1 MGIDHT
7 KKQHVRN
14 SQRQAPKSNNPQ
26 LDLLVQLYRVLARR
40 TESGF
45 NKVVL
50 QSLYLSKTNRPP
62 VSTADIAA
70 AVEKGTAPADKILVV
85 VGTVTD
91 DARLIVVP
99 KVTVAALRFT
109 ATARARIVKAGGEV
123 LTLDQLARRTP
134 TGEDAV
140 LVKGDRSR
148 RQAVRHFGFG
158 PYQKKAPRVL
168 SKGRKFERARGR
180 RRSRA
185 FKV

>member
-7 KKQHVRN
+7 KKQHIRN
-14 SQRQAPKSNNPQ
+14 SQRQAPKSANPQ
-26 LDLLVQLYRVLARR
+26 LALLVQLYRVLARR
-40 TESGF
+40 TDSEL
-45 NKVVL
+45 NKTVL

-62 VSTADIAA
+62 VSTADLATELKKGSIAA
-70 AVEKGTAPADKILVV
+70 GKIVVV

-91 DARLIVVP
+91 DPRLLEVP

-109 ATARARIVKAGGEV
+109 ATARARIVKAGGEA

-140 LVKGDRSR
+140 LVKGDRAR

-158 PYQKKAPRVL
+158 PNSKKAPRVL

-180 RRSRA
+180 RHSRA